1 MTPVGVIAENV
12 NLVLLDRKIQVF
24 FFLSTSLVSVN
35 SPFYFEDLS
44 QKNLNV
50 SMVVTYV
57 IIFQRVSKESSD
69 VKWVNVCHNAIKR
82 VFS

>member
-1 MTPVGVIAENV
+1 MAHMPPVGVIAENV
-12 NLVLLDRKIQVF
+12 NLVLLDRKIQVL

-44 QKNLNV
+44 QKNRKV

-57 IIFQRVSKESSD
+57 IIVSEGIEREQWREMGCLS
-69 VKWVNVCHNAIKR
+69 
-82 VFS
+82 

>member
-1 MTPVGVIAENV
+1 MPPVGVIAENV
-12 NLVLLDRKIQVF
+12 NLVLLDRKIQVL

-44 QKNLNV
+44 QKNRKV

-57 IIFQRVSKESSD
+57 IIVSEGIEREQWREMGCLS
-69 VKWVNVCHNAIKR
+69 
-82 VFS
+82 

>member
-1 MTPVGVIAENV
+1 MPPVGVIAENV
-12 NLVLLDRKIQVF
+12 KLVLLDRKIQVF

-69 VKWVNVCHNAIKR
+69 VKWVNVCHNVIKR

>member
-1 MTPVGVIAENV
+1 MAHMPPVGVIAENV

-44 QKNLNV
+44 QKNRKV

-57 IIFQRVSKESSD
+57 IIVSEGIEREQWREMGCLS
-69 VKWVNVCHNAIKR
+69 
-82 VFS
+82 